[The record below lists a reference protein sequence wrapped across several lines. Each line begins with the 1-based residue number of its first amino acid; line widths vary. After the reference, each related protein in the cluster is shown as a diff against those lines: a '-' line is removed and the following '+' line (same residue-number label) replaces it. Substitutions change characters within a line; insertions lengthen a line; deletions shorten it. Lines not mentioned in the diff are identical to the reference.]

1 MDGPPLYN
9 PPTDIPL
16 STSPPSPPYVF
27 ARHQYASE
35 NIIQNYEVYIPP
47 SSSSSTTNPQT
58 CEESERNSDKI
69 WLVHIHGG
77 AWRDPTIRAGDFLLP
92 TLNHLLLKSP
102 PSSCSSSSL
111 PSSSSSSFPPN
122 DSPNPV
128 ITTSKTIGGFVSLD
142 YRLSPHISYPQ
153 DPDSTPKEKIRQARH
168 PDHVCDI
175 LTALRLLQRR
185 YAFGGRY
192 VIVGHS
198 CGGTLGWQV
207 AMSRS
212 WRGDGYPIPIG
223 KEEGGEGEGRRGATE
238 RDVKEAALL
247 DFEDVQPPKAI
258 VSVCAIYDLPLLVQT
273 HGDVPSYWQFTS
285 AAFGEDERLWE
296 GVSPARW
303 AEYAKTWGEAG
314 GDASTG
320 RRKKPVAVLVYSRD
334 DELVDWVQ
342 VEQMEKALR
351 LMQQRNGGG
360 WSGDLKVLAIK
371 GKHQE
376 VWQKGEEMVRA
387 IRVALD
393 MLDRAEGMHK

>member
-1 MDGPPLYN
+1 MDGSPPYN
-9 PPTDIPL
+9 PPTDTTL
-16 STSPPSPPYVF
+16 STYPPPPPPPVF
-27 ARHQYASE
+27 ARHQYAAE
-35 NIIQNYEVYIPP
+35 NILQNYEVYIPP
-47 SSSSSTTNPQT
+47 SSSSTTNPQT
-58 CEESERNSDKI
+58 RDESERNSDEI

-92 TLNHLLLKSP
+92 TLNHLLKSP
-102 PSSCSSSSL
+102 SSPS
-111 PSSSSSSFPPN
+111 PPSSSSSFPSN

-128 ITTSKTIGGFVSLD
+128 ITTSKKIGGFVSLD

-153 DPDSTPKEKIRQARH
+153 DTDSTPKEKIRQARH
-168 PDHVCDI
+168 PDHLCDI

-223 KEEGGEGEGRRGATE
+223 EEGEKEAEGRRGATE
-238 RDVKEAALL
+238 RDVKEPALL
-247 DFEDVQPPKAI
+247 DFEDVQPPMAI

-273 HGDVPSYWQFTS
+273 HGDVLAYRQFTS

-314 GDASTG
+314 GDASAG
-320 RRKKPVAVLVYSRD
+320 RRKKPVVVLAHSRD

-342 VEQMEKALR
+342 VEQMEMTLR
-351 LMQQRNGGG
+351 QMQRRNGGG
-360 WSGDLKVLAIK
+360 WSGDFQVLAIK

-376 VWQKGEEMVRA
+376 VWQKGEEMARA
-387 IRVALD
+387 ITVALD
-393 MLDRAEGMHK
+393 KLDRAESRNEYTNK